1 MLPLRE
7 RPEFKRRYSAVAGL
21 FLLHVFAHDDV
32 LEFFF
37 ESRRTRVRSANCER
51 KIKYCAQPGMAERSQ
66 WGNVGA
72 LSYSRRDAYRGAG
85 SAVLQYALMTLARRA
100 ETGWDCILNRATLPP
115 RDGSAA
121 IASAGRDDPMPRSP
135 LG

>member
-1 MLPLRE
+1 M
-7 RPEFKRRYSAVAGL
+7 
-21 FLLHVFAHDDV
+21 FLLTTMCWN
-32 LEFFF
+32 FF
-37 ESRRTRVRSANCER
+37 ESRRARVRSANCER

-72 LSYSRRDAYRGAG
+72 LRYSRRDAYRGAG
-85 SAVLQYALMTLARRA
+85 SAALQYALMTLARRA
-100 ETGWDCILNRATLPP
+100 ETGWDCILNRATLPL